1 MQKVDA
7 PKVKRQ
13 DKQCKFKHTQTEGH
27 EMHKRYQETEND
39 IKKLKSQKEKQKD
52 MKKMDNKE
60 NMNRER

>member
-27 EMHKRYQETEND
+27 EMHKRYQETEKDRD
-39 IKKLKSQKEKQKD
+39 ITQMQVNKS
-52 MKKMDNKE
+52 
-60 NMNRER
+60 